1 MKLVR
6 KVTTIFDGTVNL
18 LAVLAAVLMVF
29 ILFLIVAEV
38 VSRGFWNRPIP
49 GVIEATAFSLLS
61 ITFLGTAWVLREEK
75 HVKIDLVLTRLKP
88 ANQALLNIITS
99 LIGAIVCLIIVWY
112 GVRVVWEVLREG
124 YRSATMIEISLAP
137 ILVII
142 PVGTFLLSIQFLRR
156 AYGYLRSRR
165 ALRSQ

>member
-38 VSRGFWNRPIP
+38 VSRGFWNHPIP
-49 GVIEATAFSLLS
+49 GVIEATAFSLLY
-61 ITFLGTAWVLREEK
+61 ITFLGTAWVLREER

-88 ANQALLNIITS
+88 ANQALLNMITS
-99 LIGAIVCLIIVWY
+99 LISAIVCLVIAWFAVKATWTSF
-112 GVRVVWEVLREG
+112 ELG
-124 YRSATMIEISLAP
+124 YTSPTDLAFP
-137 ILVII
+137 KWILLSVI
-142 PVGTFLLSIQFLRR
+142 PVGSFMLSIQFLRR
-156 AYGYLRSRR
+156 AYGYIRGRKT
-165 ALRSQ
+165 SQDK